1 MVTVNKRDQSIVI
14 PTSQMNF
21 FVLTTMRKSTSIPIE
36 FAFDDAIDDSGD
48 TGSEE
53 LCIVSSSIHQYLSD
67 IKGTIE
73 TCNSDDW
80 DAMKKITNPY
90 EYIHTTV
97 PGQKYAVSRMK
108 PLSRSFYKMIE
119 IIKHC
124 KLLPPTSYGG
134 QSNQPVTTAV
144 NHYNRV
150 RGSDAPSNWCAGPI
164 QTFHLAEGPGGFI
177 EALCY
182 LRANNGDV
190 YHGMTLVDDRSHSC
204 PGWKKSRSFL
214 ERNPAV
220 RIEFGADGTGN
231 LLSLA
236 NYDAC
241 CDKYHHSIDFITAD
255 GGFDFSS
262 DFNNQE
268 ILAMNL
274 IAAEVFYAIS
284 MQTVGGTF
292 VLKIFDMFTRVTI
305 DLLHLLCMTYDDVI
319 IFKPNTSRIANSE
332 KYVVCKRF
340 NIKCVEER
348 TELMGKIRTF
358 FSRVGSIQLQP
369 HQQKQQQQQQ
379 QKNSNVTGI
388 LKPGTHNTHLLS
400 RIEEINAILGQQ
412 QIENIIS
419 TVSLVQFKTNDRLE
433 NYKKMHVQKC
443 VAWCDRYDVPCNK
456 NLISTNT
463 FMSSFMQQHST
474 PPQTCLL

>member
-1 MVTVNKRDQSIVI
+1 
-14 PTSQMNF
+14 
-21 FVLTTMRKSTSIPIE
+21 
-36 FAFDDAIDDSGD
+36 
-48 TGSEE
+48 
-53 LCIVSSSIHQYLSD
+53 
-67 IKGTIE
+67 
-73 TCNSDDW
+73 
-80 DAMKKITNPY
+80 
-90 EYIHTTV
+90 
-97 PGQKYAVSRMK
+97 MK

-124 KLLPPTSYGG
+124 KLLPSVYGHG
-134 QSNQPVTTAV
+134 GNYSRSRASEAPLAWCSN
-144 NHYNRV
+144 
-150 RGSDAPSNWCAGPI
+150 PI

-182 LRANNGDV
+182 LRANGSDT
-190 YHGMTLVDDRSHSC
+190 YHGMTLVDDRSHGC

-241 CDKYHHSIDFITAD
+241 CDKYQNSIDFITAD
-255 GGFDFSS
+255 GGFDFSA

-274 IAAEVFYAIS
+274 IAAEVFYTIS
-284 MQTVGGTF
+284 MQRLGGTF

-305 DLLHLLCMTYDDVI
+305 DLLHLLCMAYDDVI

-340 NIKCVEER
+340 NIKSAEER
-348 TELMGKIRTF
+348 LELTGKIRTF
-358 FSRVGSIQLQP
+358 FARVGSNIQE
-369 HQQKQQQQQQ
+369 QQAQQQQQQQ
-379 QKNSNVTGI
+379 QKQQVPNVTGI

-419 TVSLVQFKTNDRLE
+419 TVSLVQFKTSDRLE
-433 NYKKMHVQKC
+433 NYKKLHIQKC
-443 VAWCDRYDVPCNK
+443 IAWCDKYEVPCNK

-463 FMSSFMQQHST
+463 FMSSAQQQSV
-474 PPQTCLL
+474 PSSACLL

>member
-1 MVTVNKRDQSIVI
+1 
-14 PTSQMNF
+14 MNF
-21 FVLTTMRKSTSIPIE
+21 FVLTTLRKSTSIPIE
-36 FAFDDAIDDSGD
+36 FAFDDAIDDSRD

-67 IKGTIE
+67 IKRTIE

-90 EYIHTTV
+90 EYIHTAV

-124 KLLPPTSYGG
+124 KLLPPTSYGS
-134 QSNQPVTTAV
+134 QSNQPVTTV

-150 RGSDAPSNWCAGPI
+150 RGSDTVSTWCAGPI

-182 LRANNGDV
+182 LRANNSDV

-284 MQTVGGTF
+284 MQNVGGTF

-319 IFKPNTSRIANSE
+319 IFKPNTSRVANSE

-340 NIKCVEER
+340 NMNDVKER

-358 FSRVGSIQLQP
+358 FSRVGSSQL
-369 HQQKQQQQQQ
+369 HKQQQHSQQ

-388 LKPGTHNTHLLS
+388 LKSGTHNTHLLS

-412 QIENIIS
+412 QIENIIN

-463 FMSSFMQQHST
+463 FISFMQHSV
-474 PPQTCLL
+474 PSPA

>member
-1 MVTVNKRDQSIVI
+1 
-14 PTSQMNF
+14 
-21 FVLTTMRKSTSIPIE
+21 
-36 FAFDDAIDDSGD
+36 
-48 TGSEE
+48 
-53 LCIVSSSIHQYLSD
+53 
-67 IKGTIE
+67 
-73 TCNSDDW
+73 
-80 DAMKKITNPY
+80 
-90 EYIHTTV
+90 
-97 PGQKYAVSRMK
+97 MK

-124 KLLPPTSYGG
+124 KLLPFTYGQC
-134 QSNQPVTTAV
+134 QS
-144 NHYNRV
+144 H
-150 RGSDAPSNWCAGPI
+150 GSNYSRSRASEAPPAWSSGPI

-182 LRANNGDV
+182 LRANSSDV
-190 YHGMTLVDDRSHSC
+190 YHGMTLVDDRSNGC

-214 ERNPAV
+214 DRNPAV
-220 RIEFGADGTGN
+220 QIEFGADGTGN

-241 CDKYHHSIDFITAD
+241 CDKYRHSIDFITAD
-255 GGFDFSS
+255 GGFDFSA

-284 MQTVGGTF
+284 MQKVGGTF

-319 IFKPNTSRIANSE
+319 VFKPNTSRIANSE

-340 NIKCVEER
+340 NIKSAEEHID
-348 TELMGKIRTF
+348 LIGKIRSF
-358 FSRVGSIQLQP
+358 FARVGIQHQSREQSQP
-369 HQQKQQQQQQ
+369 QH
-379 QKNSNVTGI
+379 SNVVTDI

-443 VAWCDRYDVPCNK
+443 IAWCDKYEVPCNK

-463 FMSSFMQQHST
+463 FMSSLQQQT
-474 PPQTCLL
+474 APMTCLL